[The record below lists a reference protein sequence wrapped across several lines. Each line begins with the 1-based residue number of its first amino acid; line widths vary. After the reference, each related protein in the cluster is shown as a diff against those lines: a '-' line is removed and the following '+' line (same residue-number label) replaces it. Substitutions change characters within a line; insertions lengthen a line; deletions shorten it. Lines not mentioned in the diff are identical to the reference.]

1 MLFGE
6 SRSNLPITL
15 IKIRF
20 YPILWSTSMIEI
32 HFTWYVKNVKSF
44 LSQKSLTDLVEKIK
58 NKNKKRTCA
67 SLFQYSEDGKQ
78 EKKFMRSYLLF
89 YHFKFYKIQVAD
101 IVILYLLPS
110 KTKFLLCKRL
120 SSTKSLLLPIKLKLL
135 ENQIQ
140 FNVSY
145 ISQLSFLVK

>member
-1 MLFGE
+1 MSLMLFYACVDV
-6 SRSNLPITL
+6 TY
-15 IKIRF
+15 F
-20 YPILWSTSMIEI
+20 
-32 HFTWYVKNVKSF
+32 
-44 LSQKSLTDLVEKIK
+44 
-58 NKNKKRTCA
+58 
-67 SLFQYSEDGKQ
+67 
-78 EKKFMRSYLLF
+78 F
-89 YHFKFYKIQVAD
+89 YHFEFYKIQVAD